1 MAAAAWPELSYPSW
15 APTCATLHR
24 WLQIAGKVRLALSP
38 HINHF
43 WQATFYVNAR
53 GLTSSAIPLPG
64 GEGVFEIVFDVAAGE
79 VRVATSVGKAAA
91 LAMRP
96 CTVKEFE
103 REFLAALAG
112 LGIAVT
118 IWPMPVEI
126 PNPVRFD
133 QDEEHASC
141 DLEAIR
147 RWWRV
152 LIQSERVF
160 SQFRTGF
167 IGKCSPVHLFWGSMD
182 LAVTRFSGRRAP
194 ERPGADAVT
203 REAYSHEVA
212 SVGFWPGSDDFPEP
226 AYYAY
231 AAPEPE
237 GFKNAAIRPPAA
249 FYSTQFG
256 EYLLRYEEVRRAAD
270 PEAALMAFLEST
282 YLAAAELGK
291 WNRAELERG
300 ASIRR

>member
-1 MAAAAWPELSYPSW
+1 MAASPWPELSYPSW

-64 GEGVFEIVFDVAAGE
+64 GQGDFEIVFDFLAGQ
-79 VRVATSVGKAAA
+79 VRIATSFGTETA
-91 LAMRP
+91 LALRP
-96 CTVKEFE
+96 CTVQEFE
-103 REFLAALAG
+103 REFLAALAA
-112 LGIAVT
+112 LGIAVK

-133 QDEEHASC
+133 QDVEHASC
-141 DLEAIR
+141 DLDAIR
-147 RWWRV
+147 RWWRI
-152 LIQSERVF
+152 LIQTQRVF
-160 SQFRTGF
+160 AEFRTGF

-203 REAYSHEVA
+203 REAYSHEVSSA
-212 SVGFWPGSDDFPEP
+212 GFWPGNGDFPEP
-226 AYYAY
+226 AFYAY
-231 AAPEPE
+231 AAPEPN
-237 GFKNAAIRPPAA
+237 GFKQAAISPPPA
-249 FYSTQFG
+249 FYSTQFN
-256 EYLLRYEEVRRAAD
+256 EYLLKYDDVRLAPD
-270 PEAALMAFLEST
+270 PDAALRAFVDST
-282 YLAAAELGK
+282 YAAAANLGK
-291 WNRAELERG
+291 WNRKELER
-300 ASIRR
+300 